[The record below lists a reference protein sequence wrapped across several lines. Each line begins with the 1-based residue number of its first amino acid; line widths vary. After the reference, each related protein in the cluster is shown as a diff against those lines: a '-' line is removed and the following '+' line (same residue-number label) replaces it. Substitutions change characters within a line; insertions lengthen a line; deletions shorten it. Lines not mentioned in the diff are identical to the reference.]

1 MGKFRRTVVESAI
14 LVAGGIYIY
23 RNVLTSET
31 KAKLSSMKDAVSG
44 AVNKIQ
50 DMVAASKPA
59 NPTAEENEANREA
72 VERQWESLGY

>member
-23 RNVLTSET
+23 RNVLTPET
-31 KAKLSSMKDAVSG
+31 KVKLKNMKDAVSG
-44 AVNKIQ
+44 AIDKIQ
-50 DMVAASKPA
+50 DVVDSSKPQV
-59 NPTAEENEANREA
+59 PTDEENEANREA